1 VVAAIP
7 HRPDARGFCAKTHC
21 IVSLVRPLD
30 RYVFSEFWKIFIAT
44 ALGFP
49 LLLIIFDITDNL
61 DKYLAQRL
69 PLTHVA
75 LSYVYSLPDYLFM
88 ILPAAVLF
96 ATVFSIGSLTRHS
109 ELTAAKASGVSF
121 YRVIA
126 PIFLGAVI
134 ATIAG
139 LVIGEITPRA
149 NRRKLELLETEKFT
163 SSNER
168 YNFAYAADAGRVY
181 KVQALHVQQNSMDG
195 VTIERKGKGPAYP
208 SYILTAGSAHYDP
221 RRGWKLTKGTM
232 HVLTDSLHNITY
244 SFDSLRDHLMT
255 ERPQELTL
263 ASRAP
268 TDMEY
273 RELGRFISAMERS
286 GGDVNELKVER
297 MLKIV
302 IPVTSIVILLF
313 GAPLATS
320 TQRGGAAYGVGIS
333 LGTTVVFVMLVQM
346 MKAFGGIIP
355 PNLAA
360 WLPSIF
366 FGVLGIILFARVRT

>member
-1 VVAAIP
+1 M
-7 HRPDARGFCAKTHC
+7 
-21 IVSLVRPLD
+21 SLVRPLD
-30 RYVFSEFWKIFIAT
+30 RYVFAEFFKIFSAT
-44 ALGFP
+44 AFGFP
-49 LLLIIFDITDNL
+49 LLMIIFDITDNL
-61 DKYLAQRL
+61 DKYLAQHLSLRN
-69 PLTHVA
+69 VA
-75 LSYVYSLPDYLFM
+75 LSYVFSLPDYMFM

-109 ELTAAKASGVSF
+109 ELTAAKASGISF

-126 PIFLGAVI
+126 PIFFG
-134 ATIAG
+134 ATIATVAG
-139 LVIGEITPRA
+139 LILGEINPRA
-149 NRRKLELLETEKFT
+149 NARKLELLETRKF
-163 SSNER
+163 SASNER

-181 KVQALHVQQNSMDG
+181 KIQSLNVSQQSMTG
-195 VTIERKGKGPAYP
+195 VTIERKGKGPGYP
-208 SYILTAGSAHYDP
+208 SYIVTANGAGWNP
-221 RRGWKLTKGTM
+221 RRGWKIGKGTM
-232 HVLTDSLHNITY
+232 HVLTDSLYNITY
-244 SFDSLRDHLMT
+244 SFDSLIDRHMT
-255 ERPQELTL
+255 ERPKDLTV

-286 GGDVNELKVER
+286 GSDVDELKVER

-320 TQRGGAAYGVGIS
+320 NQRGGAAWGVGIS
-333 LGTTVVFVMLVQM
+333 LGTTVIFVMLVQM
-346 MKAFGGIIP
+346 MKAVGGIIP

-360 WLPSIF
+360 WMPSII

>member
-1 VVAAIP
+1 M
-7 HRPDARGFCAKTHC
+7 T
-21 IVSLVRPLD
+21 LVRPLD

-44 ALGFP
+44 TFGFP

-61 DKYLAQRL
+61 DKYLGQKL
-69 PLTHVA
+69 PISHIA
-75 LSYVYSLPDYLFM
+75 LSYVYSLPDYMFM

-109 ELTAAKASGVSF
+109 EITAAKASGVSF
-121 YRVIA
+121 YRFIS
-126 PIFLGAVI
+126 PIFFGAI
-134 ATIAG
+134 LATIAG
-139 LVIGEITPRA
+139 LVLGEITPRA
-149 NRRKLELLETEKFT
+149 NRHKLQLLETEKFLK
-163 SSNER
+163 SSER
-168 YNFAYAADAGRVY
+168 YNFAYSADAGRVY
-181 KVQALHVQQNSMDG
+181 KIQSLHVIQKSLEG
-195 VTIERKGKGPAYP
+195 LTIERKGKGPSYP
-208 SYILTAGSAHYDP
+208 SYIVSSPTAIYNA
-221 RRGWKLTKGTM
+221 RTGWKIAKGTM
-232 HVLTDSLHNITY
+232 HVLTDSTHNITY
-244 SFDSLRDHLMT
+244 KFDSLRDNHFT
-255 ERPQELTL
+255 EKPQELTV

-333 LGTTVVFVMLVQM
+333 LGTTVIFVMLVQM
-346 MKAFGGIIP
+346 TKAIGSHGVIP
-355 PNLAA
+355 PELAA

-366 FGVLGIILFARVRT
+366 FGTLGLILFARVRT

>member
-1 VVAAIP
+1 VSVVRA
-7 HRPDARGFCAKTHC
+7 
-21 IVSLVRPLD
+21 LD

-49 LLLIIFDITDNL
+49 LLLIVFDVTDNL
-61 DKYLAQRL
+61 DKYLAQKL
-69 PLTHVA
+69 SLTNIA
-75 LSYVYSLPDYLFM
+75 LSYVYSLPDYMFM

-96 ATVFSIGSLTRHS
+96 ATVFSVGSLTRHS
-109 ELTAAKASGVSF
+109 EITAAKASGVSF

-126 PIFLGAVI
+126 PIFVGAAI
-134 ATIAG
+134 ATVAG
-139 LVIGEITPRA
+139 LVLGEINPRA
-149 NRRKLELLETEKFT
+149 NRRKLELLETQKFST
-163 SSNER
+163 SSER
-168 YNFAYAADAGRVY
+168 YNFAYSADAGRVY
-181 KVQALHVQQNSMDG
+181 KVQALHVQQKSIEG
-195 VTIERKGKGPAYP
+195 ITIERKGKGPSYP
-208 SYILTAGSAHYDP
+208 TYIVAGTGASYDP
-221 RRGWKLTKGTM
+221 RRGWKIGKGTM

-244 SFDSLRDHLMT
+244 TFDSLRDRRFT
-255 ERPQELTL
+255 EPPRELTL

-273 RELGRFISAMERS
+273 RELGRFINAMERS

-333 LGTTVVFVMLVQM
+333 LGTTVIFVMLVQLT
-346 MKAFGGIIP
+346 KAIGGHGMIP
-355 PNLAA
+355 AGLAA

-366 FGVLGIILFARVRT
+366 FGTLGIVLFARVRT